1 MTDSIEPLSFCGLH
15 CGTCWLRNGNVAEHA
30 TDLLA
35 ELKAMRFEAWGPAQ
49 ADLNRKECGAFQH
62 AQQALDVLA
71 AWNHM
76 RCEKSCRSGGGS
88 AECKIRQCCKTSQR
102 AGCWECE
109 RAETCEILGVL
120 KPVNG
125 GLYLDNIRRI
135 KKVGVSAFLA
145 ESARHNGLTFYVDP
159 E

>member
-1 MTDSIEPLSFCGLH
+1 MTDQLELSFCGLH
-15 CGTCWLRNGNVAEHA
+15 CGTCFVRKGHVADHA

-35 ELKAMRFEAWGPAQ
+35 ELKAMRFEAWGPSLAEM
-49 ADLNRKECGAFQH
+49 NRKEFGAFRH
-62 AQQALDVLA
+62 ARHAIDVLT
-71 AWNHM
+71 AWGSM

-88 AECKIRQCCKTSQR
+88 ADCKIRECCQASQR

-109 RAETCEILGVL
+109 RAETCGVLAAL

-125 GLYLDNIRRI
+125 RLNIDNIRRI
-135 KKVGVSAFLA
+135 KVVGIPAFLA
-145 ESARHNGLTFYVDP
+145 ESAERKGLTFYTDL